1 MYSPELGRV
10 GRDDENWV
18 GSGRVGSE
26 LGRRAKLMYLVLRHN
41 PIGSAV
47 RRFQFQF
54 HSLLNVKCQC
64 FDAVGWAAGR
74 ASGL

>member
-1 MYSPELGRV
+1 MHVDRRAFRTLEKLMYSPELGRV
-10 GRDDENWV
+10 GRDDENW
-18 GSGRVGSE
+18 VGSE

-54 HSLLNVKCQC
+54 HSLFPSVL
-64 FDAVGWAAGR
+64 
-74 ASGL
+74 